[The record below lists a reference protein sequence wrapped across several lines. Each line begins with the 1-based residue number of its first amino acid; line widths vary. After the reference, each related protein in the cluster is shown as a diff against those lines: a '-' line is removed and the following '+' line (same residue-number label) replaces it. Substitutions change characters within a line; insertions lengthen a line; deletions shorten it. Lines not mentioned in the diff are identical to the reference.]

1 MSQTDALEKSVYQ
14 IKVQGRLDERWA
26 SSFNGMALICQGDT
40 TMLTGPVADQPALR
54 GILSK
59 LWDLNLVLISV
70 IRLSA

>member
-1 MSQTDALEKSVYQ
+1 MSQADALEKSVYQ

-26 SSFNGMALICQGDT
+26 SSFNGMELTCQGDAT
-40 TMLTGPVADQPALR
+40 ILTGPVADQSALR